1 MHHQPASRVVIT
13 GLGVVSP
20 LGLTLPD
27 TWSALLAGQC
37 GISTLDDLELGDF
50 PCRLAA
56 RVRDF
61 DPTQYMN
68 PKEARRTARQTQFAL
83 AAFEEARRQA
93 GLDCPLP
100 DPSRLAVSVGSAL
113 GGTPIIE
120 EQSVILH
127 AQGPRRINPTFV
139 PAVLVNMPACQLAI
153 QAGATGPVLTPAAAC
168 TTGIVAIGDAFRLLQ
183 RGEADVAVAG
193 GTEAAISPIAL
204 ASFGRLGALSTRNDQ
219 PALACRPFDAQR
231 DGTVV
236 GEGAAILILERLE
249 HAQRRGARIL
259 AEVVGY
265 GLTCDAYHQVMP
277 EPTGAQA
284 ARAMVL
290 AMQEAGW
297 EPAQVDYICAHGT
310 GTPLNDAA
318 ETHAIKQALGE
329 HAYRAAVSSN
339 KAQVGHMLG
348 AAGAFS
354 AVIAVQAMRAGI
366 IPPTANLENPDPECD
381 LDYVPRQGRPAAV
394 RRALVNA
401 FGFGGQ
407 NGCLALQAWED
418 TPSGR

>member
-1 MHHQPASRVVIT
+1 MHHSPVSRVVVT

-20 LGLTLPD
+20 LGLNVLN
-27 TWSALLAGQC
+27 TWEALLAGKF
-37 GISTLDDLELGDF
+37 GIAPLEDFDLGEY

-61 DPTQYMN
+61 DPAQYMS
-68 PKEARRTARQTQFAL
+68 PKEARRMARQTQFAL

-93 GLDCPLP
+93 GLELPLP

-139 PAVLVNMPACQLAI
+139 PAVLVNMSACQLAI
-153 QAGATGPVLTPAAAC
+153 QAGATGPVLAPSAAC
-168 TTGIVAIGDAFRLLQ
+168 TTGIMAIGDAFRLLQ
-183 RGEADVAVAG
+183 RGEADVVIAG

-204 ASFGRLGALSTRNDQ
+204 ASFGRLGALSTRNGQ
-219 PALACRPFDAQR
+219 PELACQPFDAQR
-231 DGTVV
+231 DGTVA
-236 GEGAAILILERLE
+236 GEGAAILILESLE
-249 HAQRRGARIL
+249 HAQRRDAHIL
-259 AEVVGY
+259 AEVAGY

-277 EPTGAQA
+277 EPTGTQA
-284 ARAMVL
+284 GRAMTL
-290 AMQEAGW
+290 AMREAGW
-297 EPAQVDYICAHGT
+297 SPAQVDYICAHGT

-318 ETHAIKQALGE
+318 ETRAIKQALGE

-354 AVIAVQAMRAGI
+354 AVMTVQAMNAGI
-366 IPPTANLENPDPECD
+366 IPPTANLQHPDPECD
-381 LDYVPRQGRPAAV
+381 LDYVPGKGRPART

-407 NGCLALQAWED
+407 NGCLALQAWE
-418 TPSGR
+418 G

>member
-1 MHHQPASRVVIT
+1 MHYPPRSRVVIT
-13 GLGVVSP
+13 GLGVISP
-20 LGLTLPD
+20 LGLNVSD
-27 TWSALLAGQC
+27 TWEALLAGKF
-37 GISTLDDLELGDF
+37 GIALLEDFNLDEY

-61 DPTQYMN
+61 DPTQYMS
-68 PKEARRTARQTQFAL
+68 PKEARRMARQTQFAL
-83 AAFEEARRQA
+83 AALEEARRQA
-93 GLDCPLP
+93 GLELPLP

-120 EQSVILH
+120 EQSAVLH
-127 AQGPRRINPTFV
+127 TQGPRRINPTFV

-153 QAGATGPVLTPAAAC
+153 QAGATGPVLTPSAAC

-183 RGEADVAVAG
+183 RGEVDVVIAG
-193 GTEAAISPIAL
+193 GTEAAVSPIAL
-204 ASFGRLGALSTRNDQ
+204 ASFGRLGALSTRNSQ
-219 PALACRPFDAQR
+219 PELACQPFDAQR
-231 DGTVV
+231 DGTVA
-236 GEGAAILILERLE
+236 GEGAAVLILERLE
-249 HAQRRGARIL
+249 HAQRRGAHIL

-277 EPTGAQA
+277 EPTGVQA
-284 ARAMVL
+284 GRAMAL
-290 AMQEAGW
+290 AIQEAGW
-297 EPAQVDYICAHGT
+297 SPAQVDYICAHGT

-318 ETHAIKQALGE
+318 ETRAIKQALGE
-329 HAYRAAVSSN
+329 HAYRTAVSSN

-354 AVIAVQAMRAGI
+354 AVMTVRAMNAGI
-366 IPPTANLENPDPECD
+366 IPPTANLQNPDPECD
-381 LDYVPRQGRPAAV
+381 LDYVPGAGRPASI

-407 NGCLALQAWED
+407 NGSLALQVWE
-418 TPSGR
+418 G